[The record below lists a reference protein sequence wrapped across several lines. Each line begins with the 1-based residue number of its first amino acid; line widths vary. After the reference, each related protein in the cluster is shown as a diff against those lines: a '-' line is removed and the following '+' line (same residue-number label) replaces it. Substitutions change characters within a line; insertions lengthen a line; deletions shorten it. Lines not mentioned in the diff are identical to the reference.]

1 MPSDPSRSRR
11 VFSLLLPLFASATL
25 ILSGCETVADSSHP
39 VTLVRMIDASYQ
51 SQAYDAYQGS
61 TPIAVNFSSPSVGN
75 YAYLSPGATTIKI
88 VPTDK
93 PQTTVTS
100 VTGTFTASEQH
111 SVYIT
116 DSNGSVTAQV
126 LTDQNAA
133 APGGDVSLRFLQ
145 QATAAGNLDIYLAAD
160 GSLPVVT
167 GSTALDLTK
176 AKPLLSSEAAG
187 SVSTYYN
194 VPAGTYD
201 IIIVPS
207 GATDTSGGYVS
218 SATAFTA
225 GQVRTLLIVDQL
237 VLATPPVSVI
247 TANDYN

>member
-1 MPSDPSRSRR
+1 M
-11 VFSLLLPLFASATL
+11 LASATL
-25 ILSGCETVADSSHP
+25 FLSGCENVANSSHP

-51 SQAYDAYQGS
+51 GHAYDAYQGS
-61 TPIAVNFSSPSVGN
+61 TPIAVNFAGPSVGS

-88 VPTDK
+88 VPTGK

-116 DSNGSVTAQV
+116 DSNGGITAQV

-133 APGGDVSLRFLQ
+133 GPGGDVSLRFLQ
-145 QATAAGNLDIYLAAD
+145 QATGAGNLDIYLAAD

-167 GSTALDLTK
+167 GTTALDLSK

-187 SVSTYYN
+187 SVSSYYN
-194 VPAGTYD
+194 VPPGTYD
-201 IIIVPS
+201 VIVVPS
-207 GATDTSGGYVS
+207 GATDTSAGYVS
-218 SATAFTA
+218 SATALTA
-225 GQVRTLLIVDQL
+225 GQVRTLLIVDQQL
-237 VLATPPVSVI
+237 LATPPVSVI
-247 TANDYN
+247 TADDYN